1 MVFDKTGTLTA
12 GRPEVTQVILFV
24 SDSLCPANLFTAIVS
39 LAEAHSEHP
48 LGAAIVGFARETLD
62 GGVRGECR
70 DFQAS
75 PGLGLQCRVTGVR
88 CEGGRDGRVTRYV
101 CVETEASLSSRP
113 ISGEGELKVSVC
125 ACVCAVS
132 ECVCCAQVVIGNR
145 EWMRENGVAV
155 SAEVERRVSGF
166 EEHGQTVVLAAI
178 DGESHFSL
186 RHTHAHTHT
195 HTHSQ
200 VSCWVGW

>member
-62 GGVRGECR
+62 GGVKGECR

-75 PGLGLQCRVTGVR
+75 PGRGLQCRVTGVR

-113 ISGEGELKVSVC
+113 ISGEGELKVS
-125 ACVCAVS
+125 
-132 ECVCCAQVVIGNR
+132 ECVLC
-145 EWMRENGVAV
+145 
-155 SAEVERRVSGF
+155 
-166 EEHGQTVVLAAI
+166 VL
-178 DGESHFSL
+178 
-186 RHTHAHTHT
+186 
-195 HTHSQ
+195 
-200 VSCWVGW
+200 